1 MYRLAGGGD
10 SLRMYTY
17 IHEIKRDFTSHI
29 KEFEFF
35 IKGYGEA
42 LRGFRQN
49 NEMIRFVCNVTLAA
63 V

>member
-1 MYRLAGGGD
+1 M
-10 SLRMYTY
+10 RMYTY

-49 NEMIRFVCNVTLAA
+49 NEMIRFDCNVTLAA